1 MEGME
6 KMRILI
12 TGNKGFIGSHLERRL
27 RTEGHE
33 VFGIDSHEV
42 QVHSAQGTR
51 GQRVGEVWRGLS
63 ELLKSIDIVYHL
75 AARVGVGQSMYEIAD
90 YVSANTLD
98 TAILLE
104 GLRGSSVKR
113 LIVASSMS
121 VYGEGS
127 LSSNLRHQ
135 RPRPKYMLDRGVWE
149 PDGTPFATPEEKPPD
164 LTSVYALTKYDQEQL
179 CLMCGEA
186 MDIPTV
192 ALRFFNVVGVGQ
204 SLNNPYTGVVAIF
217 AGRLLN
223 NKPPIIFEDGNQTR
237 DFVHVSDVVQAL
249 LLAKELPHGVYNVGT
264 GKRTTINEVAR
275 ILTYL
280 TGKTGQIKPEITNR
294 YRVGDIRHCWADIRK
309 IATHGYKPTVELED
323 GLEGMRGWLAQQTP
337 VDHSSEAIGQLESHG
352 LLSKKSE

>member
-1 MEGME
+1 
-6 KMRILI
+6 MRILI
-12 TGNKGFIGSHLERRL
+12 TGNKGFIGSHLEKRL
-27 RTEGHE
+27 RIEGHE
-33 VFGIDSHEV
+33 ITGLDSCEA
-42 QVHSAQGTR
+42 QVHVAHDGAYRIGGYNKQA
-51 GQRVGEVWRGLS
+51 
-63 ELLKSIDIVYHL
+63 LKSLMGSIDVVFHL
-75 AARVGVGQSMYEIAD
+75 AARVGVGQSMYEVAD

-104 GLRGSSVKR
+104 AMRGSSVKR

-121 VYGEGS
+121 VYGEGAFCD
-127 LSSNLRHQ
+127 
-135 RPRPKYMLDRGVWE
+135 PRSKELLDRGSWE
-149 PDGTPFATPEEKPPD
+149 PNGAAMPTPEFKPPD

-186 MDIPTV
+186 VGIPTV
-192 ALRFFNVVGVGQ
+192 ALRFFNVVGAGQ

-217 AGRLLN
+217 ASRLLN

-249 LLAKELPHGVYNVGT
+249 CLARELPHGVYNVGT

-280 TGKTGQIKPEITNR
+280 LGKTGIHPEITNR

-309 IATHGYKPTVELED
+309 ISSFGYKPTITLED

-337 VDHSSEAIGQLESHG
+337 ADHTPEAVSQLEAHG
-352 LLSKKSE
+352 LLSQNPLRTSG